1 MLFIII
7 WLIVITLTG
16 AIVISSPRVYGN
28 PITMGITGGVLSGLY
43 IMTYIFV
50 KYYVTVEPMNE
61 QLIII
66 QQPIID
72 TIPVASAVLVID
84 EDKFI
89 ETPINNV

>member
-16 AIVISSPRVYGN
+16 AIIISSPTIAGN
-28 PITMGITGGVLSGLY
+28 PIKMGITGGILFTLY
-43 IMTYIFV
+43 LITYIFI
-50 KYYVTVEPMNE
+50 KCYVTIEPMNE

-72 TIPVASAVLVID
+72 TIPIASALLVID